1 MCMLDRRRRGSRR
14 KEFHRVGH
22 EPVHRRKQRPH
33 RRLHGHP
40 DRVFTAVKK
49 RRDTQANVIAVANGF
64 KSRRAIISE
73 AGGDIE
79 NVLDEI
85 AADEQLAAEK
95 GVEINADRAE
105 D

>member
-1 MCMLDRRRRGSRR
+1 
-14 KEFHRVGH
+14 
-22 EPVHRRKQRPH
+22 
-33 RRLHGHP
+33 
-40 DRVFTAVKK
+40 VKK